1 MCVCVLLEEKRQ
13 GQTVDVER
21 EMQTKNIDKD
31 TRRQL
36 QTKRQIER
44 RNNRQMDKQTHE
56 QKSYKRHENDART
69 IYIKYVIMFLFSAHM
84 F

>member
-1 MCVCVLLEEKRQ
+1 MCVLLEEKRQ

-21 EMQTKNIDKD
+21 EMQTKKIDKE

-69 IYIKYVIMFLFSAHM
+69 IYIKYLIMFLFSAHM